1 MLNTKAKILSIAVS
15 TSLLLT
21 ACNQDVSSTQGEGF
35 NGGSGSNNNT
45 NTDFNQLALV
55 ISLTDDIISPTFE
68 NFQVEAAAQ
77 QASVIAYCNSEKDFA
92 NNTVDQSNVD
102 LAKMSAQTQWRATMD
117 VWQQAEVMQL
127 GPLSEDDNLLR
138 NKIYSWPTV
147 STCGVDFDVTFF
159 NEGTVNGQPYDIN
172 LRTVQRK
179 GLDALEYLLFNEN
192 LESSCDVN
200 TGPTVWNNFSD
211 TERKIARCEFATEV
225 AQDIE
230 NNADTLLAEWNTSD
244 GFATQLKEAGSSN
257 SIFTTDHEA
266 VNVISDALFYI
277 DSFTKDEKLAIPL
290 GLLAN
295 SCGSVACPEEV
306 ESLLSEHSLTNIKNN
321 LLAFQ
326 KMFNGSENADAIGFN
341 DYLIDVGDTI
351 TAEEMQTNITKA
363 LTAIDQ
369 LTSSLADTLE
379 NNPDQVEQIHTDVKD
394 ITDQLKADFITSL
407 ALELPATSA
416 GDND

>member
-1 MLNTKAKILSIAVS
+1 MLNTKAKVLSIVVS

-21 ACNQDVSSTQGEGF
+21 ACNQDVSSTQGDDF
-35 NGGSGSNNNT
+35 NGGTSNT
-45 NTDFNQLALV
+45 DTDFNQLAL
-55 ISLTDDIISPTFE
+55 ITSLTDDIISPTFE
-68 NFQVEAAAQ
+68 SFKVEAEKQ
-77 QASVIAYCNSEKDFA
+77 QESVIAYCDSEKNVA
-92 NNTVDQSNVD
+92 NNTIEQSIVDQ
-102 LAKMSAQTQWRATMD
+102 AKMAAQTQWRATMD
-117 VWQQAEVMQL
+117 VWQQAEIMQL
-127 GPLSEDDNLLR
+127 GPLLEDDNLLR

-172 LRTVQRK
+172 FRTVQRK

-192 LESSCDVN
+192 LASSCDVN
-200 TGPTVWNNFSD
+200 TGPTVWNTFSD
-211 TERKIARCEFATEV
+211 TERKVARCEFAAEV
-225 AQDIE
+225 AKDIE
-230 NNADTLLAEWNTSD
+230 NNADTLLAEWNTTD
-244 GFATQLKEAGSSN
+244 GYAAQLKAAGTSD
-257 SIFTTDHEA
+257 SIFTTDHDA
-266 VNVISDALFYI
+266 VNVITDALFYI

-306 ESLLSEHSLTNIKNN
+306 ESLLSEHSLSNIKNN

-326 KMFNGSENADAIGFN
+326 KIFNGSENTNAVGFN

-351 TAEEMQTNITKA
+351 TATEMQANITEA

-369 LTSSLADTLE
+369 LTSSLAETLE
-379 NNPDQVEQIHTDVKD
+379 NTPEQVEQIHTDVKD
-394 ITDQLKADFITSL
+394 ITDQLKTDFITSL